1 MRGYILLK
9 NNIYRFVFDKV
20 IDNTVA
26 VVIFTAIIYALIT
39 QGFLTKVAIW
49 CYDDPLFIIVVF
61 LLIYIANWVL
71 SYENVL
77 EDIVLDDQS
86 LINEW
91 DNNEKKGRLPTIA
104 VVDDGALYL
113 QLADIPFTYKK
124 CFKCP
129 YALEFRAKVVN
140 EYFAWCVNMDNS
152 DQDAMKG
159 YMFQYDPKNHRL
171 RPHVYYGYNKIEKYT
186 EWISPEYD
194 GSPFSVIENFVLKE
208 RNGWYNLRT
217 EVYSK
222 SAMISRQYNP
232 EELNKIEIPVY
243 GNEKKVDRINYS
255 DLKDQLDKYILIRM
269 YDMNNYYNNVYDI
282 IFCTYPSI

>member
-49 CYDDPLFIIVVF
+49 CYDDPLFIIDLF

-91 DNNEKKGRLPTIA
+91 DNNEKEKEDCRL
-104 VVDDGALYL
+104 L
-113 QLADIPFTYKK
+113 QLLMMGRCI
-124 CFKCP
+124 C
-129 YALEFRAKVVN
+129 
-140 EYFAWCVNMDNS
+140 S
-152 DQDAMKG
+152 
-159 YMFQYDPKNHRL
+159 
-171 RPHVYYGYNKIEKYT
+171 
-186 EWISPEYD
+186 
-194 GSPFSVIENFVLKE
+194 
-208 RNGWYNLRT
+208 
-217 EVYSK
+217 
-222 SAMISRQYNP
+222 
-232 EELNKIEIPVY
+232 
-243 GNEKKVDRINYS
+243 
-255 DLKDQLDKYILIRM
+255 
-269 YDMNNYYNNVYDI
+269 
-282 IFCTYPSI
+282 